1 MRRLNTKNRER
12 ADEVTVWARFYAAA
26 RANFLLVFVLTI
38 LNMVLRLTGN
48 GLYFPFSASLPTYF
62 IDFAISL
69 GGHPILLAIAVVLG
83 AIPLVFYL
91 IAFLFSKKMRL
102 GWMIAGIVVSVLDTL
117 VLVLGYVLS
126 SVLIDLLFHLWI
138 FGSQVLGL
146 VAAIYLSHLAKALP
160 PPDAPVLPD
169 TQTEEA
175 EGEMPNS
182 PVLRPADMSV
192 RARKLLS
199 AELNGHQVLYRRVKR
214 TNELVIDG
222 NVYGEY
228 VAFAEMPHEL
238 CAVVDGH
245 VYAVGLIMG
254 VATKS
259 YLAVDGNVVMQK
271 TRLI

>member
-199 AELNGHQVLYRRVKR
+199 AELNGHHLKMTFESAEDDISGHPRLNPP
-214 TNELVIDG
+214 TNESSEGSLPEMDSEDDG
-222 NVYGEY
+222 NLQKENT
-228 VAFAEMPHEL
+228 EIL
-238 CAVVDGH
+238 LDIWL
-245 VYAVGLIMG
+245 GL
-254 VATKS
+254 
-259 YLAVDGNVVMQK
+259 
-271 TRLI
+271 